1 MNQFAALLGVLHQA
15 ARGQRGLVPAAGSLE
30 QLPGAV
36 ADNMVRIVVAARTAE
51 ATRPTR
57 GLQHLGAM
65 RLGAKAAKEL
75 RQGQAGL
82 KLHSVERHGVGSVF
96 GCTQITRPVAHQM
109 SLAEAGFQSG
119 RRMEVIWCDLLN
131 PLLHVRLES
140 K

>member
-1 MNQFAALLGVLHQA
+1 MNYSKICLVNGTTCDSVTGSSFAPPRRKISTGMNQFAALLGVLHQA
-15 ARGQRGLVPAAGSLE
+15 AQGQRGLVPAAGALE

-36 ADNMVRIVVAARTAE
+36 ADNIVRIVVAARTAQ

-82 KLHSVERHGVGSVF
+82 RQVSNQVG
-96 GCTQITRPVAHQM
+96 
-109 SLAEAGFQSG
+109 E
-119 RRMEVIWCDLLN
+119 W
-131 PLLHVRLES
+131 